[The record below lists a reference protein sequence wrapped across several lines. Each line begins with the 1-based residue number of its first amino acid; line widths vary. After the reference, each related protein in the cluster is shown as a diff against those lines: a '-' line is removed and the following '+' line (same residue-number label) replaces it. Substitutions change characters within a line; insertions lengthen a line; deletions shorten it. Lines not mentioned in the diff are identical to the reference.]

1 MFGKIRNMMASL
13 RSGDEPT
20 QIDENPVGQLPAV
33 ETDERKVVRFGYL
46 TLAIGFGGFIL
57 WAALAPLDEGI
68 PGVGVIS
75 VDTKRKV
82 IQHLRG
88 GIVEA
93 IKVRDGQKVKSGEVL
108 LTLVDTEVRTQLD
121 IVSGEYWQMQAM
133 QARLLAERDSLAN
146 PQFPQE
152 LVAASAQDPR
162 AKDAMHAQQQLFLA
176 RRSSL
181 SSEQGALDETITGL
195 QQQIK
200 GVESVQQ
207 GKKTQI
213 ELIEKELA
221 SLRGLVEEGFVPRN
235 KLYELERVLAELRGS
250 YGDTLATVAR
260 AQAAISETRLRKS
273 QRLQDYRKEV
283 ESQLADVQRNVGG
296 TGDKRKA
303 LQEELERSVIK
314 SPTDGAVVGLEVH
327 TIGGVVR
334 PGERIMDIVPEGDLL
349 VVDARLPVN
358 LIDQV
363 QVGQLA
369 DMHINIVMPGGAHP
383 VIEGKLT
390 KVSADRITDPRTGEP
405 YYAAIIEITPNGEQE
420 LRKYKVTPQPGMPTD
435 VVIKT
440 GERTLLN
447 YLLKP
452 MLSRMT
458 FGFREQ

>member
-1 MFGKIRNMMASL
+1 MFKKIKHLISTL
-13 RSGDEPT
+13 RPSEIAT
-20 QIDENPVGQLPAV
+20 QIDENPKGDLPKV

-46 TLAIGFGGFIL
+46 TLALGFGGFML
-57 WAALAPLDEGI
+57 WAALAPLDEGV
-68 PGVGVIS
+68 PGIGVVS

-93 IKVRDGQKVKSGEVL
+93 IHVRDGQKVKAGEVL
-108 LTLVDTEVRTQLD
+108 VTLVDTEIKAQLD
-121 IVSGEYWQMQAM
+121 IASGEFWQMQAT
-133 QARLLAERDSLAN
+133 QARLLAERDSLPT
-146 PQFPQE
+146 PQFPSE
-152 LVAASAQDPR
+152 LIAAAAGERR
-162 AKDAMHAQQQLFLA
+162 AKDAMDAQRQLFTA
-176 RRSSL
+176 RRQAL
-181 SSEQGALDETITGL
+181 QSEQGALDQTVTGL

-200 GVESVQQ
+200 GVQSVQQ

-213 ELIEKELA
+213 ELIEKELG

-250 YGDTLATVAR
+250 YGDTMATVAR
-260 AQAAISETRLRKS
+260 AQAAVSETRLRQS

-283 ESQLADVQRNVGG
+283 EGQLADVQRNVGG
-296 TGDKRKA
+296 TGERKKA
-303 LQEELERSVIK
+303 LEEELERTVIK

-327 TIGGVVR
+327 TIGGIIR
-334 PGERIMDIVPEGDLL
+334 PGEVIMNIVPEGDLL
-349 VVDARLPVN
+349 VVDARLPIN
-358 LIDQV
+358 LIDKV
-363 QVGQLA
+363 RVGQLA

-390 KVSADRITDPRTGEP
+390 KISADRITDPRTGEP

-447 YLLKP
+447 YLLNP
-452 MLSRMT
+452 LLSRMN

>member
-1 MFGKIRNMMASL
+1 MFAKIKNLMASL
-13 RSGDEPT
+13 RSSEEPT
-20 QIDENPVGQLPAV
+20 EIDENPVGQLPVV

-46 TLAIGFGGFIL
+46 TLALGFGGFML
-57 WAALAPLDEGI
+57 WAGLAPLDEGV

-88 GIVEA
+88 GIVDT
-93 IKVRDGQKVKSGEVL
+93 IKVRDGQKVKAGDVL
-108 LTLVDTEVRTQLD
+108 LTLVDTDTRAQLD
-121 IVSGEYWQMQAM
+121 ITAGEYWQMLAM
-133 QARLLAERDSLAN
+133 QARLLAERDSL
-146 PQFPQE
+146 PVPLFPQE
-152 LVAASAQDPR
+152 LTVAAASDPR
-162 AKDAMHAQQQLFLA
+162 AKEALDAQRQLFAA
-176 RRSSL
+176 RRSAL
-181 SSEQGALDETITGL
+181 SSELGALEETIIGL

-200 GVESVQQ
+200 GVQSIQE

-213 ELIEKELA
+213 ELIEKELS
-221 SLRGLVEEGFVPRN
+221 SLRGLVDEGFVPRN

-250 YGDTLATVAR
+250 YGEALAAVSR

-273 QRLQDYRKEV
+273 QRVQDYRKEV
-283 ESQLADVQRNVGG
+283 EGQLADVQRNVGS
-296 TGDKRKA
+296 TGEKKKA
-303 LQEELERSVIK
+303 LEEELERTVIK

-334 PGERIMDIVPEGDLL
+334 PGDRIMDIVPEGDLL
-349 VVDARLPVN
+349 VVDARLPIN
-358 LIDQV
+358 LIDKV

-383 VIEGKLT
+383 VIEGRLT
-390 KVSADRITDPRTGEP
+390 KVSADRLTDPRTGEL
-405 YYAAIIEITPNGEQE
+405 YYAAIVEITPNGEKE

-447 YLLKP
+447 YLTKP
-452 MLSRMT
+452 LLSRMN

>member
-1 MFGKIRNMMASL
+1 MFKKIKHLISTL
-13 RSGDEPT
+13 RPSEIAT
-20 QIDENPVGQLPAV
+20 QIDENPKGDLPKV

-46 TLAIGFGGFIL
+46 TLALGFGGFML
-57 WAALAPLDEGI
+57 WAALAPLDEGV
-68 PGVGVIS
+68 PGIGVVS

-93 IKVRDGQKVKSGEVL
+93 IHVRDGQKVKAGEVL
-108 LTLVDTEVRTQLD
+108 VTLVDTEIKAQLD
-121 IVSGEYWQMQAM
+121 IASGEFWQMQAT
-133 QARLLAERDSLAN
+133 QARLLAERDSLPA
-146 PQFPQE
+146 PQFPSE
-152 LVAASAQDPR
+152 LIAAAAEDRR
-162 AKDAMHAQQQLFLA
+162 AKDAMDAQRQLFTA
-176 RRSSL
+176 RRQAL
-181 SSEQGALDETITGL
+181 QSEQGALDQTVTGL

-200 GVESVQQ
+200 GVQSVQQ

-213 ELIEKELA
+213 ELIEKELG

-250 YGDTLATVAR
+250 YGDTMATVAR
-260 AQAAISETRLRKS
+260 AQAAVSETRLRQS

-283 ESQLADVQRNVGG
+283 EGQLADVQRNVGG
-296 TGDKRKA
+296 TGERKKA
-303 LQEELERSVIK
+303 LEEELERTVIK

-334 PGERIMDIVPEGDLL
+334 PGEVIMNIVPEGDLL
-349 VVDARLPVN
+349 VVDARLPIN
-358 LIDQV
+358 LIDKV
-363 QVGQLA
+363 RVGQLA

-447 YLLKP
+447 YLLNP
-452 MLSRMT
+452 LLSRMN